1 MNSPKVRE
9 KMNKKWIGMGLII
22 SIGVISVGLTLAGKD
37 FAGGMVALGL
47 IPSVALHIILNPKNR
62 KKNRVINNE

>member
-1 MNSPKVRE
+1 
-9 KMNKKWIGMGLII
+9 MGLII
-22 SIGVISVGLTLAGKD
+22 LIGIISVGLTLAGKD

-47 IPSVALHIILNPKNR
+47 IPSVVLHMILNPKKR